1 MQASLKELRDRIDS
15 VENTRKLTDAMR
27 LVAAA
32 KVRRAQEAVIGGR
45 PFSENLVK
53 VLYAVN
59 QRLAGE
65 DVNVPLTEVRDPVR
79 SVLLVVCTGDR
90 GLCGGFNSFVIR
102 QVERRYKELKDL
114 GIDVKLLTIGSKG
127 SNYFATRKEGYNI
140 VANFNIGQSPTT
152 SDAQKIADEVYAEF
166 VSKEVDKVELVYT
179 KFVSLLK
186 STPTIQTMLPL
197 KTTGQL
203 TDQRGNPIDNPN
215 DEIFL
220 LTSQGGELTLER
232 ERETPETSA
241 LEGSI
246 SFEQDPS
253 QILEALLPLYMN
265 SQILR
270 SLQESVASELAARM
284 NAMGA
289 ASDNAE
295 ELSRNLNNTY
305 QRLRQSQVTGEL
317 MEVVSAAEATS
328 S

>member
-1 MQASLKELRDRIDS
+1 
-15 VENTRKLTDAMR
+15 MR

-53 VLYAVN
+53 VLYAIN

-65 DVNVPLTEVRDPVR
+65 DVNVPLTDVRDPVK

-90 GLCGGFNSFVIR
+90 GLCGGFNSFVIK
-102 QVERRYKELKDL
+102 QAEKRYSELKHL
-114 GIDVKLLTIGSKG
+114 GVNVKLLTIGSKG
-127 SNYFATRKEGYNI
+127 SQYFSTRKEGYDI
-140 VANFNIGQSPTT
+140 VASFNIGQSPTT
-152 SDAQKIADEVYAEF
+152 NDAQKIADEVYAEF
-166 VSKEVDKVELVYT
+166 VSEEVDKVELVYT

-197 KTTGQL
+197 NTTGQL
-203 TDQRGNPIDNPN
+203 TDENGNPVDNPN
-215 DEIFL
+215 DEVFL
-220 LTSQGGELTLER
+220 LTSKGGELSLER
-232 ERETPETSA
+232 ERESPDTST

-246 SFEQDPS
+246 TFEQDPG

-328 S
+328 